1 MTRGVYLNRRSG
13 DGFTGD
19 LEMEDSARVAGCH
32 AQTEA
37 AACVL
42 IKMNFCHSVEIIKI
56 NISVHRT
63 QFMSHLQ
70 SHQRSVWGELDP
82 SHAEGRDCGYLVPV
96 VVPSPTPC

>member
-13 DGFTGD
+13 DGFKGD
-19 LEMEDSARVAGCH
+19 LEMENSVRIAGCH

-42 IKMNFCHSVEIIKI
+42 IKMNFCPFVEIIKI

-70 SHQRSVWGELDP
+70 SHQSGVYIKHGWRV
-82 SHAEGRDCGYLVPV
+82 
-96 VVPSPTPC
+96 